1 MVNRT
6 VKEVKIYEEKGLQ
19 FLSIRYLVEDD
30 TSVKEF
36 HYPKVRFPI
45 EYAELEDYTPS
56 ICGRAQYNTV
66 NLVLPMKEL
75 EVQIGDATFNVD
87 GRIEK
92 YKEVKCV
99 CKVISEKT
107 KEMTIEEIE
116 KKLGHKIKIV
126 KEH

>member
-1 MVNRT
+1 MVGRT
-6 VKEVKIYEEKGLQ
+6 VKEVKVYEEKGLQ

-36 HYPKVRFPI
+36 HFPKVRFPI
-45 EYAELEDYTPS
+45 EYADLNHDYGLLSSTT
-56 ICGRAQYNTV
+56 RYDAV
-66 NLVLPMKEL
+66 NLLLPTEEL
-75 EVQIGDATFNVD
+75 EVQTGNATFNVD
-87 GRIEK
+87 GRIET
-92 YKEVKCV
+92 YKEVKYA
-99 CKVISEKT
+99 CKVVSEKT